1 MLTNDQLE
9 NIGGHHVEVAA
20 NDFGN
25 AKISYDQSEADQG
38 RRNQT
43 VLGTWQGDGE
53 KLSLWAG
60 AQCIGCLVKAC
71 IGQREGGDQDHEHMR
86 KDGKTFGHHDA
97 WCTINLINP
106 NSLHGIF

>member
-25 AKISYDQSEADQG
+25 AKISHDQSEADQG

-43 VLGTWQGDGE
+43 VLGARQSDGE
-53 KLSLWAG
+53 KLSLRAG

-71 IGQREGGDQDHEHMR
+71 IGQREGGDQNHEHMR
-86 KDGKTFGHHDA
+86 KDGKTFRHDHA
-97 WCTINLINP
+97 WRAIYLFNAHGLD
-106 NSLHGIF
+106 GIF